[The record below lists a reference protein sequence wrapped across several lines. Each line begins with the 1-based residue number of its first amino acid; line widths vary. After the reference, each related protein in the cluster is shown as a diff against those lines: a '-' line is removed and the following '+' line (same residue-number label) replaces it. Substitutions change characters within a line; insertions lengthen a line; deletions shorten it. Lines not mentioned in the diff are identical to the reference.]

1 MPEPSPDESSLKPH
15 DKPHN
20 LSLGHVAI
28 AVPDLQNAIERWK
41 SVLKLNPSSQQN
53 MPEHGV
59 RVVFFDLENTRIE
72 LLEPLGEN
80 SPLKAFLEKNPRG
93 AIHHIC
99 FEAQN
104 LDSLHAR
111 LLEQQTPFASRGK
124 AIGAHGNPVFFLH
137 PKALDGVLV
146 EFEGVAGSGRMGK
159 NHESRRE
166 SRRASRRESR
176 WLK

>member
-1 MPEPSPDESSLKPH
+1 MSEPLPDESS

-20 LSLGHVAI
+20 LRLGHVAI
-28 AVPDLQNAIERWK
+28 AVPDLQKAIERWK
-41 SVLKLNPSSQQN
+41 DVLKLNPSPQQN
-53 MPEHGV
+53 IFEHGV

-99 FEAQN
+99 LEAQN

-111 LLEQQTPFASRGK
+111 LLEQETQFANKSK
-124 AIGAHGNPVFFLH
+124 ALGAHGNPVFFLH

-146 EFEGVAGSGRMGK
+146 EFEGVGGAGEATRVAEKIVKTVVKTAVQADG
-159 NHESRRE
+159 
-166 SRRASRRESR
+166 
-176 WLK
+176 